1 MGRDQRQ
8 SSARRLVLL
17 ALLALLA
24 GIGFVVWV
32 GPQLAGWV
40 NTGRW
45 TPLGFWQAQARRS
58 APWQARARTATYPP
72 ALRRS
77 LPPGWEFWT
86 VQAVVAITAVSVAV
100 VAVRE
105 IDVRASR
112 PVAGRRWWQLRG
124 TRPRAFARP
133 RTIPNL
139 LAEKAEPDRIVIG
152 SYGRPSRLLA
162 IAPTVQG
169 LVVAAPRSGNTSGSS
184 SRRCSSTKAPSSTR
198 PSAAT
203 SSPPPGRAGLSLGG
217 SDRTLLPPSS

>member
-105 IDVRASR
+105 IDVRATDQQ
-112 PVAGRRWWQLRG
+112 AGVDVVSARARAVIICAIGGEEGPLHSARGCPGLRS
-124 TRPRAFARP
+124 TQ
-133 RTIPNL
+133 
-139 LAEKAEPDRIVIG
+139 
-152 SYGRPSRLLA
+152 GR
-162 IAPTVQG
+162 Q
-169 LVVAAPRSGNTSGSS
+169 
-184 SRRCSSTKAPSSTR
+184 
-198 PSAAT
+198 
-203 SSPPPGRAGLSLGG
+203 
-217 SDRTLLPPSS
+217 